1 MPPAKTDGKNPVQFR
16 LPAETYKRLQLV
28 AWSFNMTVPK
38 VVDFVLDALQVPKV
52 VEVDSMINKAEIEK
66 LAKQFSAN
74 LMLDSAMS
82 REENRVRYLRDSA
95 LGAYEKPAGVVEQQ
109 DTPEQKKD

>member
-1 MPPAKTDGKNPVQFR
+1 MPPAKTDGKNLVQFR

-28 AWSFNMTVPK
+28 AWSFNMTTPK
-38 VVDFVLDALQVPKV
+38 AVDFVLDALQVPKC

-66 LAKQFSAN
+66 LAKQFNAN
-74 LMLDSAMS
+74 LLLDSALT

-95 LGAYEKPAGVVEQQ
+95 LGAYERPADSIPQ
-109 DTPEQKKD
+109 DSPEQKKD